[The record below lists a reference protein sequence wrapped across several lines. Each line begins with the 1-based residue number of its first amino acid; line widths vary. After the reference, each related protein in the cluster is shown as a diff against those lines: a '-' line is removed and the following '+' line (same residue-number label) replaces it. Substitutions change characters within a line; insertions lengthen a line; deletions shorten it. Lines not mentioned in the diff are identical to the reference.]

1 MTGMMSVD
9 AELSR
14 SRGVKSEAVD
24 RHGFLS

>member
-14 SRGVKSEAVD
+14 SRGVASVAVD